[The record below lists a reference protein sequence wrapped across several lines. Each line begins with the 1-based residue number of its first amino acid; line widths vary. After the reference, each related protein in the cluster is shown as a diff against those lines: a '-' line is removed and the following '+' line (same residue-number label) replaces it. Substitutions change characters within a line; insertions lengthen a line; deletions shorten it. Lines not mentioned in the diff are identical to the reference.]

1 MSTLLSPFREFFRKG
16 DLILLFLCLSASGFG
31 LALLFSAT
39 RWEGE
44 NGNNRAVLIQAI
56 AVALGVIAYFLLT
69 FVDFRLFTEK
79 RWKLMLGGS
88 VFLLLLILTPLGHE
102 VYGNRNW
109 LQIPHVPVNLQ
120 PDEIDKLPVI
130 LILAR
135 LFSWLQE
142 NGHDISAI
150 PSVFLTG
157 GYTMFMLGLVA
168 VICGDLGM
176 CVIYMMIF
184 VVMAWV
190 AGVKLRWFLL
200 VGGTIAA
207 AAVILWLFVLPE
219 TSLWT
224 DYRIMRFRVV
234 FDHNLDPSDKGFQ
247 QGRSILAIGSG
258 QLWGQGYLH
267 GTQTQASYASA
278 LPARDTDFI
287 FSVCGEELGLVG
299 CLALLLLLSLIV
311 LRCVWVGRHASS
323 PFSAY
328 VCMGIA
334 GMLLA
339 QIAFNVGMCLYVL
352 PVMGLTLPFISY
364 GGSSVVTMYVAMG
377 IVSSVKAQTLPGWQ
391 IGRAHV

>member
-142 NGHDISAI
+142 NATTSA
-150 PSVFLTG
+150 PSPPSFSPEATP
-157 GYTMFMLGLVA
+157 
-168 VICGDLGM
+168 CS
-176 CVIYMMIF
+176 CW
-184 VVMAWV
+184 AWWLSS
-190 AGVKLRWFLL
+190 AGIW
-200 VGGTIAA
+200 A
-207 AAVILWLFVLPE
+207 
-219 TSLWT
+219 
-224 DYRIMRFRVV
+224 
-234 FDHNLDPSDKGFQ
+234 
-247 QGRSILAIGSG
+247 
-258 QLWGQGYLH
+258 
-267 GTQTQASYASA
+267 
-278 LPARDTDFI
+278 
-287 FSVCGEELGLVG
+287 C
-299 CLALLLLLSLIV
+299 
-311 LRCVWVGRHASS
+311 ASS
-323 PFSAY
+323 
-328 VCMGIA
+328 
-334 GMLLA
+334 
-339 QIAFNVGMCLYVL
+339 
-352 PVMGLTLPFISY
+352 T
-364 GGSSVVTMYVAMG
+364 
-377 IVSSVKAQTLPGWQ
+377 
-391 IGRAHV
+391 